1 VQNFEGRAGRRRGR
15 SGAAE
20 GQGRERAGE
29 RQREGG
35 GKAATRGEDGTH
47 WAGNLSAPI
56 RSMRAPMPEPV
67 KRNQRYMPGLDGLRA
82 IAVLAVIA
90 FHLGFD
96 WAPGGML
103 GVGVFFT
110 LSGYLISDILLS
122 QLNARGGI
130 KLAPFWLARARRLLP
145 ALFLMLLIVTA
156 WVTIFGPAQPDQFR
170 KGVLSA
176 IFYVN
181 NWEQIFAN
189 VSYFARFEAEGPL
202 DHLWSLSVEEQFY
215 ILWPFLLLLGTKL
228 VRERPLPSGVRPR
241 LALLTI
247 AGAVASSILMFV
259 LYEPSLDPSRI
270 YFGTDTRAAGL
281 LFGAALA
288 MVWPSRKLS
297 RRIAPQARNTL
308 DAMGVAGLAII
319 ALMIWRT
326 GELSAFNYRG
336 GFVLLSLATVM
347 VLMPLTH
354 PACRLGAWL
363 GVRPLRWVGVR
374 SYGIY
379 LWQTPIIVLTSPQG
393 PHGDS
398 LTRSL
403 LQVAAIFA
411 VAALSWHFVEE
422 PIRHGAIG
430 RFFARRRAVGWKW
443 ETFAPP
449 MRVAI
454 VGLGLVLVIAAAGMA
469 GLNSTSAEGNDVR
482 VEQARAEGTT
492 KPPPLTKA
500 QAEDSTKSQCKA
512 VVHIGD
518 STSEGLDNAEYL
530 PEEGQ
535 RIPARY
541 GEVGVKEVH
550 MEVQGATSIEEQFEG
565 NPNAQEVAA
574 AWKAEG
580 FKGCWVLALGTNEAA
595 NVAAGS
601 TIGERER
608 IEKMMTIIGD
618 EPVLWV
624 NVRSIVPPGD
634 PYSKENMEK
643 WDEELE
649 AACDSYPNMR
659 VYDWASDVKDDWFI
673 EDGIHFTSPGYAA
686 RAQLI
691 ALALAHAFPEKGETE
706 GGSKNCV
713 VS

>member
-1 VQNFEGRAGRRRGR
+1 
-15 SGAAE
+15 
-20 GQGRERAGE
+20 
-29 RQREGG
+29 
-35 GKAATRGEDGTH
+35 
-47 WAGNLSAPI
+47 
-56 RSMRAPMPEPV
+56 MPEPV

-110 LSGYLISDILLS
+110 LSGYLITDILLA
-122 QLNARGGI
+122 QLNARGRIQLG
-130 KLAPFWLARARRLLP
+130 AFWLARARRLLP
-145 ALFLMLLIVTA
+145 ALFVMLAIVVA
-156 WVTIFGPAQPDQFR
+156 WVTVFGPAQPDQFR
-170 KGVLSA
+170 EGVVSA

-181 NWEQIFAN
+181 NWQQIFAD

-215 ILWPFLLLLGTKL
+215 ILWPFLLLAGVKL
-228 VRERPLPSGVRPR
+228 VHETPLPSGVRPR

-247 AGAVASSILMFV
+247 AGAIASSILMAA
-259 LYEPSLDPSRI
+259 LYEPSFDPSRL
-270 YFGTDTRAAGL
+270 YFGTDTRAGGL

-308 DAMGVAGLAII
+308 DALGVAGLLVI
-319 ALMIWRT
+319 ALMIWRN
-326 GELSAFNYRG
+326 GELSPFLYRG
-336 GFVLLSLATVM
+336 GFVLLSLATVL

-354 PACRLGAWL
+354 PACRLGKWL
-363 GVRPLRWVGVR
+363 GVLPLRWVGVR
-374 SYGIY
+374 SYAIY
-379 LWQTPIIVLTSPQG
+379 LWQTPVIVLTTPQG
-393 PHGDS
+393 VQHEDD
-398 LTRSL
+398 LVRSL

-411 VAALSWHFVEE
+411 ISALSWRFVEE

-449 MRVAI
+449 MRAAI
-454 VGLGLVLVIAAAGMA
+454 VATGVVLLIATAGMA
-469 GLNSTSAEGNDVR
+469 GVNSTSTAQGENAR

-492 KPPPLTKA
+492 KPPPLTPE
-500 QAEDSTKSQCKA
+500 QASSSTKSSCKA

-518 STSEGLDNAEYL
+518 STSEGLISSDYL
-530 PEEGQ
+530 PIESQ
-535 RIPARY
+535 QSPARY
-541 GEVGVKEVH
+541 AEVGAVPKDVH

-565 NPNAQEVAA
+565 MPNAQEVAA

-580 FKGCWVLALGTNEAA
+580 FEGCWVLALGTNEAA

-601 TIGERER
+601 TVGYRER
-608 IEKMMTIIGD
+608 IDKMMAIIGD

-624 NVRSIVPPGD
+624 NVRSLVEAGD

-643 WDEELE
+643 WDEELV
-649 AACDSYPNMR
+649 AACASYPNMR

-691 ALALAHAFPEKGETE
+691 AQALAHAFPEKGETE
-706 GGSKNCV
+706 GGSKKCL

>member
-1 VQNFEGRAGRRRGR
+1 
-15 SGAAE
+15 
-20 GQGRERAGE
+20 
-29 RQREGG
+29 
-35 GKAATRGEDGTH
+35 
-47 WAGNLSAPI
+47 
-56 RSMRAPMPEPV
+56 MPEPV

-110 LSGYLISDILLS
+110 LSGYLISDILLA
-122 QLNARGGI
+122 QLNAHGRI
-130 KLAPFWLARARRLLP
+130 QLAKFWLARARRLLP
-145 ALFLMLLIVTA
+145 ALFLMLVIVTA
-156 WVTIFGPAQPDQFR
+156 WVTIFGPAQPSQFR
-170 KGVLSA
+170 VGVVSA
-176 IFYVN
+176 VFYIN
-181 NWEQIFAN
+181 NWEQIFAD

-215 ILWPFLLLLGTKL
+215 ILWPFLLLAGTKI

-247 AGAVASSILMFV
+247 AGAIASSILMFV
-259 LYEPSLDPSRI
+259 LYEPSFDPSRI
-270 YFGTDTRAAGL
+270 YFGTDTRAGGL

-297 RRIAPQARNTL
+297 RTIAPQARNTL

-336 GFVLLSLATVM
+336 GFVILSLATVM

-354 PACRLGAWL
+354 PACRLGTWL

-393 PHGDS
+393 IHGES

-403 LQVAAIFA
+403 LQVVAIFA
-411 VAALSWHFVEE
+411 IAALSWRFVEE

-454 VGLGLVLVIAAAGMA
+454 VSLGLVLVVAAAGMA
-469 GLNSTSAEGNDVR
+469 GIHSTTAEGNDVR
-482 VEQARAEGTT
+482 VEEARAEGTT
-492 KPPPLTKA
+492 KPPPLTKS

-512 VVHIGD
+512 IVHIGD
-518 STSEGLDNAEYL
+518 STSEGLDDAEYL
-530 PEEGQ
+530 PQEGQ

-541 GEVGVKEVH
+541 AEVGAKEVH

-608 IEKMMTIIGD
+608 IEKMMAIIGD

-624 NVRSIVPPGD
+624 NVRSLVSKGD

-643 WDEELE
+643 WDEELI
-649 AACDSYPNMR
+649 AACASYPNMR

>member
-1 VQNFEGRAGRRRGR
+1 
-15 SGAAE
+15 
-20 GQGRERAGE
+20 
-29 RQREGG
+29 
-35 GKAATRGEDGTH
+35 
-47 WAGNLSAPI
+47 
-56 RSMRAPMPEPV
+56 MPEPV

-82 IAVLAVIA
+82 IAVLAVVA

-110 LSGYLISDILLS
+110 LSGYLITDILLA

-130 KLAPFWLARARRLLP
+130 KLTAFWLARARRLLP
-145 ALFLMLLIVTA
+145 ALFLMLAIVTA
-156 WVTIFGPAQPDQFR
+156 WVTVFGPAQPDQFR
-170 KGVLSA
+170 EGVISA

-181 NWEQIFAN
+181 NWQQIFADA
-189 VSYFARFEAEGPL
+189 SYFARFEAEGPL

-215 ILWPFLLLLGTKL
+215 ILWPFLLLAGVKL

-247 AGAVASSILMFV
+247 AGAIASSILMAV
-259 LYEPSLDPSRI
+259 LYEPSFDPSRL
-270 YFGTDTRAAGL
+270 YFGTDTRAGGL

-308 DAMGVAGLAII
+308 DALGVAGLLVI
-319 ALMIWRT
+319 ALMIWRN
-326 GELSAFNYRG
+326 GELSPFLYRG

-354 PACRLGAWL
+354 PACRLGTWM
-363 GVRPLRWVGVR
+363 GVRPLRSVGVR
-374 SYGIY
+374 SYGI
-379 LWQTPIIVLTSPQG
+379 TPQG
-393 PHGDS
+393 LQHKED
-398 LTRSL
+398 LVRAL

-411 VAALSWHFVEE
+411 ISALSWRFVEE

-430 RFFARRRAVGWKW
+430 RFFACRRAVGWKW

-449 MRVAI
+449 MRAAV
-454 VGLGLVLVIAAAGMA
+454 VGMGVVLLVAAAGMA
-469 GLNSTSAEGNDVR
+469 GVNSTSTAQGENAR
-482 VEQARAEGTT
+482 VEQAKAEGAT
-492 KPPPLTKA
+492 KPPPLTRA
-500 QAEDSTKSQCKA
+500 QAEDSTRSSCKA

-518 STSEGLDNAEYL
+518 STSEGLDDAEYL
-530 PEEGQ
+530 PIESQ

-541 GEVGVKEVH
+541 AEAGAREVH
-550 MEVQGATSIEEQFEG
+550 MNVTGATSIEERFEG

-580 FKGCWVLALGTNEAA
+580 FEGCWVLALGTNEAA

-601 TIGERER
+601 TVTERER
-608 IEKMMTIIGD
+608 IDKMMAIIGD

-624 NVRSIVPPGD
+624 NVRSLVEKGD

-643 WDEELE
+643 WDEELV
-649 AACDSYPNMR
+649 AACASYPNMR

-691 ALALAHAFPEKGETE
+691 AQALAHAFPEKGETE